1 MRRREFIVSIGAA
14 SMLPRAGWSQHSLD
28 ARRIATMYPS
38 DTTTVANVH
47 DQPTGKLALNDVPDP
62 TSAGSIPLSY
72 DDPRFNNN
80 SVSDTASIGA
90 GETLSNKSITE
101 TGGIASILMRDG
113 GTVQTCR
120 VNSRECV
127 RIGGSGSFRVDNC
140 YLEALGSGSD
150 HADVIQA
157 YSPGS
162 RGTLTVSNTAIV
174 THNVAANVGLFIADN
189 WTGTV
194 DLENVVFIG
203 GGVNYGLRVHP
214 DAGGDIIV
222 KLKNVFFVP
231 PFKYGLYFIGN
242 YGGHRNIIQ
251 LWDNVRS
258 ATIVNGALVPGP
270 AIPKPL

>member
-1 MRRREFIVSIGAA
+1 MRRREFIGCIGAA
-14 SMLPRAGWSQHSLD
+14 SMLPRAVWSQQAS
-28 ARRIATMYPS
+28 
-38 DTTTVANVH
+38 H
-47 DQPTGKLALNDVPDP
+47 DVSG
-62 TSAGSIPLSY
+62 SAPAGTIPLSY
-72 DDPRFNNN
+72 NDARFNNN
-80 SVSDTASIGA
+80 IASDTASIGA

-101 TGGIASILMRDG
+101 TGDIASILMRDG

-162 RGTLTVSNTAIV
+162 RGTLRVSNTAIV

-189 WTGTV
+189 WTGTI

-203 GGVNYGLRVHP
+203 GGVNFGLRVHP
-214 DAGGDIIV
+214 DAGGDNIV

-231 PFKYGLYFIGN
+231 PFKYGQYFIGN
-242 YGGHRNIIQ
+242 YGGHKNIIQ
-251 LWDNVRS
+251 QWDNVRN
-258 ATIVNGALVPGP
+258 ATIVNGALVSGSVI
-270 AIPKPL
+270 AKPL